1 MTGHK
6 IGTSGCANGYVP
18 LVEIVRGDVVES
30 VHHGALSVVT
40 DAGLSLAAA
49 GDPATVTF
57 LRSAAKPIQV
67 LPLLAEGAADRFGLT
82 TEEIAVIIGSH
93 GGEPRHLDTV
103 RSILKKTGLDE
114 SALRCGSHS
123 PMHPPAARALRA
135 GGGEPTV
142 LHNNCS
148 GKHAGM
154 LALAVA
160 LGAPVKSYLEPDH
173 PVQVRIRAAIRAFAD
188 LPDDE
193 LKMAVDGCSA
203 PTFALPLERAALT
216 FARLLVPGGPLVEFL
231 ASAERAVAAMR
242 EHPFMIAGT
251 DRLCTALMEETGHR
265 LVAKIGA
272 EGFYGLGYERD
283 GRGVGIAIK
292 VADGDGSRAR
302 HSIALRVLEDSGILS
317 GLHAQRLR
325 GRFVGDIT
333 NCRGLKVGR
342 VRTLFDLA
350 AGEQGGAWVPAPAAL
365 EE

>member
-1 MTGHK
+1 MTGHE
-6 IGTSGCANGYVP
+6 IGLSGRANGYVP
-18 LVEIVRGDVVES
+18 LVAIVRGDVVES
-30 VHHGALSVVT
+30 VHHGAISIVT
-40 DAGLSLAAA
+40 DAGLSLAAV

-67 LPLLAEGAADRFGLT
+67 LPLLAEGTADRLGLT

-93 GGEPRHLDTV
+93 GGEPRHLDTI

-114 SALRCGSHS
+114 SALQCGSLW
-123 PMHPPAARALRA
+123 PMHRPAARALRA
-135 GGGEPTV
+135 GGHEATA

-154 LALAVA
+154 LALTIA
-160 LGAPVKSYLEPDH
+160 LGSPVTSYLEQDH

-193 LKMAVDGCSA
+193 LKTAVDGCSA
-203 PTFALPLERAALT
+203 PTFALPLNRAALAY
-216 FARLLVPGGPLVEFL
+216 ARLLAPGGPPGEFRS
-231 ASAERAVAAMR
+231 AAERVVAAMR

-251 DRLCTALMEETGHR
+251 DRLCTTLMEETGHR

-302 HSIALRVLEDSGILS
+302 HSIALRVLEDLGILS
-317 GLHAQRLR
+317 GPHAQRLHR
-325 GRFVGDIT
+325 RFVGDLT

-342 VRTLFDLA
+342 VRTLFDLD
-350 AGEQGGAWVPAPAAL
+350 AGDR
-365 EE
+365 